1 MSNQQYKTTKVSAN
15 FGAKGWLVVIM
26 AFLSI
31 FVNSALINDSLNVTR
46 TAFTES
52 TGMNYSLISFFSTA
66 GGWFAVAG
74 GFLWT
79 FLSRKISA
87 RFS

>member
-31 FVNSALINDSLNVTR
+31 FVNSALINDCLVYT
-46 TAFTES
+46 
-52 TGMNYSLISFFSTA
+52 STA
-66 GGWFAVAG
+66 P
-74 GFLWT
+74 
-79 FLSRKISA
+79 
-87 RFS
+87 